1 MPAITIEHLK
11 KQKQEIESNVKELA
25 IKVSE
30 TLICSENLLSPVGN
44 KKLETQ
50 RLETLDRKIQ
60 SLLSEV
66 TTGEHGQILKTDTAL
81 KQEIKDLRNHHEYLS
96 RKIQLFYPDT
106 SDNFKKAIWWFL
118 DSGIS
123 DGLSLIQ
130 DVKGKPPYNDQEI
143 QNLFKKAET
152 RLAQTSQESPETMIA
167 IAEIK
172 DHAPE
177 QPLQMGQS
185 YCLQTGIK
193 NEGLDEEDP
202 DLAELDVV
210 VWAEGMEILPKWTQT
225 YLLNKNQELSLIQF
239 QLKPTSL
246 GKKKIRVEFYYELH
260 WLGEVK
266 FETQVVEAKQLVN
279 I

>member
-1 MPAITIEHLK
+1 MANTTQLTNLVNSFK
-11 KQKQEIESNVKELA
+11 SEL
-25 IKVSE
+25 
-30 TLICSENLLSPVGN
+30 ENLLQQPELGTSIQEQETESERLNIALELLDEMIRLIDTNAKKFHFFDNPVFA
-44 KKLETQ
+44 
-50 RLETLDRKIQ
+50 
-60 SLLSEV
+60 EV
-66 TTGEHGQILKTDTAL
+66 RQDWS
-81 KQEIKDLRNHHEYLS
+81 QLRNMADRIRIKTRLLKPRDLEDF
-96 RKIQLFYPDT
+96 RGALFWLT
-106 SDNFKKAIWWFL
+106 QWATEKELELIKKVR
-118 DSGIS
+118 SN
-123 DGLSLIQ
+123 
-130 DVKGKPPYNDQEI
+130 PPYNSDEI
-143 QNLFKKAET
+143 QHLLDKAQRKAEPQSIT
-152 RLAQTSQESPETMIA
+152 ESELLTPETMIA

-266 FETQVVEAKQLVN
+266 FEIQVVEAKQLVN